1 MLKSSVGIKC
11 LVNQRDDVRVI
22 SSIASHADV
31 LRDSSR
37 VSAPRT
43 SADLSG
49 KNVDQSQQT
58 SRSGKCT
65 LDLEK
70 FRAWLYSSRK
80 GKEGLMKG
88 EDLTVLEQTTQ
99 LTHKCSY
106 QRLPWQSHWKIRPR
120 RLNLLNR
127 SRLYYKTICMKKI
140 LLFIQSYKVT
150 PAIASPKEQLYEQ
163 MASNPAFTERNIQKA
178 NAYLSYSR
186 QEQKSLVTYHTQYR
200 ACTHVFGLST
210 LWLQQHRLDLR

>member
-1 MLKSSVGIKC
+1 MFLPHERLLTWVE
-11 LVNQRDDVRVI
+11 
-22 SSIASHADV
+22 
-31 LRDSSR
+31 
-37 VSAPRT
+37 
-43 SADLSG
+43 

-58 SRSGKCT
+58 SRCGKCT

-127 SRLYYKTICMKKI
+127 SRFYYKTICMKKI

-150 PAIASPKEQLYEQ
+150 PAVASPKEQLYEQ
-163 MASNPAFTERNIQKA
+163 TASNPAFTERNIQKA
-178 NAYLSYSR
+178 NKAYLLDSSAAKTFGHVTHST
-186 QEQKSLVTYHTQYR
+186 ELVSKCL
-200 ACTHVFGLST
+200 ACQHFDINSADWISDDLHVISS
-210 LWLQQHRLDLR
+210 WQ